1 MSQLQLKPTPSL
13 AKLKIFKKY
22 QYGTCCTCK
31 QYVWYMK
38 ISRADEGALQFQLIK
53 RNRTI
58 VLFCNVLTWNGVVKL
73 ISRTAIWTV
82 CSFHYARKLLSM
94 ETSKQTKE
102 IKKTE
107 NCPKNREKKR
117 EERKPAISHTRK
129 ITSLKF
135 VFFSSSDMQM
145 SNIIIK
151 KETENKRNRDLRL
164 QYIHNAVIGW
174 QMTNYWSST
183 QPKLYWCLIFRYIR
197 STIFFVSHYA
207 YWRFI
212 INT

>member
-1 MSQLQLKPTPSL
+1 MSQLQLKLTPSL

-22 QYGTCCTCK
+22 QYGTCCTYK

-58 VLFCNVLTWNGVVKL
+58 VLVCNILTWNGGVKL

-82 CSFHYARKLLSM
+82 CVLSTM
-94 ETSKQTKE
+94 HANFCPWKQLKKTKE

-107 NCPKNREKKR
+107 NCTNNRERKL
-117 EERKPAISHTRK
+117 EGRKPVISHTRK

-135 VFFSSSDMQM
+135 VFFSSRGRCQ
-145 SNIIIK
+145 I
-151 KETENKRNRDLRL
+151 
-164 QYIHNAVIGW
+164 
-174 QMTNYWSST
+174 
-183 QPKLYWCLIFRYIR
+183 
-197 STIFFVSHYA
+197 
-207 YWRFI
+207 
-212 INT
+212 